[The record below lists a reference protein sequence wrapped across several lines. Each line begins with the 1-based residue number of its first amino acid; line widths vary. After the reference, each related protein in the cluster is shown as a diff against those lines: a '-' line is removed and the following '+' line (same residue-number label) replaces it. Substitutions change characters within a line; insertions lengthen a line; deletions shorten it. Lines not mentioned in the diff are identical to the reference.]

1 MGVSVCELV
10 RMPHLGLDLHSGGAG
25 LDREVT
31 WTHTSDLPEPWR
43 WLGRGELL
51 MANGMSL
58 PPAPREQVDW
68 VRHLDAVGAS
78 GLALG
83 RDMYCPPLT
92 SELAAE
98 SDRLGL
104 PVLWIRYPLPF
115 VAVARAVAEATLLE
129 QSHRLLRT
137 TRIYDTLRRVRP
149 TAGPDSAVAAALSHE
164 LGAAVHVCDRASG
177 RAYHPGGPAPSA
189 AVSDAVVAAQ
199 AGRAGLVVGGRSVP
213 LPDGD
218 EVLVVEVPTH
228 DDAVLAVVRPRG
240 AHLDGILLQH
250 AATVAALELGQT
262 RLALEHSARAG
273 AELVTRLVE
282 GRVEARSARRQLAAE
297 GLDPAHTVVA
307 ALRHP
312 QQQRLHDLH
321 VRLWREG
328 IAHVAALR
336 SGVLL
341 VLAHDTSE
349 LARVLVDAVDA
360 VDGGEGEGDE
370 EGAEGGHVGLGGPLV
385 GAGRVADAGREA
397 TWSLGVAA
405 QTGRALHRF
414 GDARTAAVGLSVEQ
428 EQSLVDQVLGPV
440 LRHDLEHGSEL
451 VHTLETF
458 LEERRS
464 WQATAVA
471 LHVHRQTVLYRIKQ
485 VEQLTGRALA
495 DTGDLARL
503 WLALQARRRLAGL
516 GASE

>member
-1 MGVSVCELV
+1 MGVTVGELV

-25 LDREVT
+25 LAREVT

-58 PPAPREQVDW
+58 PPGPQEQVDW
-68 VRHLDAVGAS
+68 VEHLDAVGAS

-92 SELAAE
+92 PELVAA
-98 SDRLGL
+98 SDRVRL

-164 LGAAVHVCDRASG
+164 LGAVVHVCDRASG

-189 AVSDAVVAAQ
+189 SVSDAVVAAQ
-199 AGRAGLVVGGRSVP
+199 AGRAGLVVGGRSVL

-282 GRVEARSARRQLAAE
+282 GRVEARSARRQLMAE

-312 QQQRLHDLH
+312 EATRLHDLH

-328 IAHVAALR
+328 VAHVAALR

-341 VLAHDTSE
+341 VLAHDTPR
-349 LARVLVDAVDA
+349 ATQVLVDAVSA
-360 VDGGEGEGDE
+360 EASGGGS
-370 EGAEGGHVGLGGPLV
+370 GHVGLGGALV
-385 GAGRVADAGREA
+385 GAGRVADASREA

-405 QTGRALHRF
+405 QTGRVLHRF
-414 GDARTAAVGLSVEQ
+414 GDATTAAVGLSVEQ

-440 LRHDLEHGSEL
+440 LRHDAEHHSEL
-451 VHTLETF
+451 VLTLETF
-458 LEERRS
+458 LDERRS
-464 WQATAVA
+464 WQATAAV